1 MWTVASAKWS
11 VGLRSLLR
19 LTDWAVSF
27 RVCAV
32 LESAREQAGAAR
44 AHNSLRSPNRPVQ
57 RPPAL
62 GLVA

>member
-1 MWTVASAKWS
+1 MWTAVSAKWS

-32 LESAREQAGAAR
+32 LESAREQAG
-44 AHNSLRSPNRPVQ
+44 
-57 RPPAL
+57 
-62 GLVA
+62 

>member
-1 MWTVASAKWS
+1 MWTAVSAKWS

-44 AHNSLRSPNRPVQ
+44 LITRFARQIARFSARLLS
-57 RPPAL
+57 
-62 GLVA
+62 G